1 MLTGAVLIS
10 FFILAG
16 ETSLPYNTD
25 VLSYGTSLLL
35 TIAVSLDSMGVGIAY
50 GARGTRIT
58 ALSGIIIALCTA
70 VMMCISMTASNFL
83 AELLPFTETRT
94 LGGIILISIG
104 CWQILQ
110 GWRNYIN
117 HFHGDGNRPLLHLRI
132 PFLGIVMQI
141 LRDPNLADVNWS
153 GTIDPQESILLG
165 GALGLDAFSAGFG
178 AALSGFS
185 LWIVPFVATACVAFV
200 FIGSSLGSSRFMTR
214 WLKQRGFALP
224 GMLLVTLGIWQI
236 L

>member
-1 MLTGAVLIS
+1 MTGAVLIS

-94 LGGIILISIG
+94 LEVSSHLHRLLADSP
-104 CWQILQ
+104 

-132 PFLGIVMQI
+132 PSWV
-141 LRDPNLADVNWS
+141 
-153 GTIDPQESILLG
+153 
-165 GALGLDAFSAGFG
+165 
-178 AALSGFS
+178 LSCNF
-185 LWIVPFVATACVAFV
+185 
-200 FIGSSLGSSRFMTR
+200 
-214 WLKQRGFALP
+214 
-224 GMLLVTLGIWQI
+224 
-236 L
+236 